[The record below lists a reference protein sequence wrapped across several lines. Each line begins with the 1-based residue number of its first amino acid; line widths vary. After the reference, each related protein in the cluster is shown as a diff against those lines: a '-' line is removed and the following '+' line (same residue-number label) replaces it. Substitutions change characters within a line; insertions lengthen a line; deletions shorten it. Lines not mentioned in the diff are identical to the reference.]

1 LSFEYGPNEEGYGK
15 SMIALLNGNIVEVNG
30 GEAVLDVNGVG
41 YSVRV
46 PATYMP
52 KQRNGVKLYIDTVV
66 REDSITLYGFE
77 SASEKEMFKR
87 FYSVSGVGPKT
98 ALAIVSFYSPDDLR
112 KIIASKDI
120 GLLSKVPGIGRKTAE
135 RVIMEL
141 KDKLGLSSSATSSD
155 GTVEYVGES
164 RSVYD
169 QLMHALMNFGYKRNE
184 AAEALKPRLDDIN
197 NGRPVEEILRT
208 TLRSMM

>member
-1 LSFEYGPNEEGYGK
+1 MSFEYGPNEEGYGK

>member
-1 LSFEYGPNEEGYGK
+1 
-15 SMIALLNGNIVEVNG
+15 MIALLNGNIVEVNG

-52 KQRNGVKLYIDTVV
+52 KQRTGVKLYIDTVV

-77 SASEKEMFKR
+77 SVSEKEMFRR

-112 KIIASKDI
+112 KIIASKDV
-120 GLLSKVPGIGRKTAE
+120 GLLSKVPGIGKKTAE

-141 KDKLGLSSSATSSD
+141 KDKLGITSSAAD

-184 AAEALKPRLDDIN
+184 AADALRPRLDDIN
-197 NGRPVEEILRT
+197 NGKPVEEILRA

>member
-1 LSFEYGPNEEGYGK
+1 
-15 SMIALLNGNIVEVNG
+15 MIALLNGNIVEVNG

-52 KQRNGVKLYIDTVV
+52 KQKSGVKLYIDTVV

-77 SASEKEMFKR
+77 TVSERELFRR

-112 KIIASKDI
+112 KIIATKDVT
-120 GLLSKVPGIGRKTAE
+120 LLSKVPGIGKKTAE

-141 KDKLGLSSSATSSD
+141 KDKLGVGSYDDA
-155 GTVEYVGES
+155 TVEYAGEL

-169 QLMHALMNFGYKRNE
+169 ELMHALMNFGYKRNE
-184 AAEALKPRLDDIN
+184 AADALKPRLDDIN
-197 NGRPVEEILRT
+197 KGKPVEEILRA

>member
-1 LSFEYGPNEEGYGK
+1 
-15 SMIALLNGNIVEVNG
+15 MIALLNGNIVEVNG

-52 KQRNGVKLYIDTVV
+52 KQRTGVKLYIDTVV

-77 SASEKEMFKR
+77 SVSEKEMFRR

-98 ALAIVSFYSPDDLR
+98 ALAIVSFYSVDDLR
-112 KIIASKDI
+112 KIIASKDV
-120 GLLSKVPGIGRKTAE
+120 GLLSKVPGIGKKTAE

-141 KDKLGLSSSATSSD
+141 KDKLGISSSASSD
-155 GTVEYVGES
+155 GTVEYVGEL

-169 QLMHALMNFGYKRNE
+169 QLMHALINFGYKRNE
-184 AAEALKPRLDDIN
+184 AADALKPRLDDIN

>member
-1 LSFEYGPNEEGYGK
+1 
-15 SMIALLNGNIVEVNG
+15 MIALLNGNIVEVNG

-52 KQRNGVKLYIDTVV
+52 KQKSGVKLYIDTVV

-77 SASEKEMFKR
+77 TVSERELFRR

-112 KIIASKDI
+112 KIIATKDVT
-120 GLLSKVPGIGRKTAE
+120 LLSKVPGIGKKTAE

-141 KDKLGLSSSATSSD
+141 KDKLGVGSYDDA
-155 GTVEYVGES
+155 TVEYAGES

-169 QLMHALMNFGYKRNE
+169 ELMHALMNFGYKRNE
-184 AAEALKPRLDDIN
+184 AADALKPRLDDIN
-197 NGRPVEEILRT
+197 KGKPVEEILRA

>member
-1 LSFEYGPNEEGYGK
+1 
-15 SMIALLNGNIVEVNG
+15 MIALLNGNIVEVNG
-30 GEAVLDVNGVG
+30 GEAVLGVNGVG

-52 KQRNGVKLYIDTVV
+52 KQKTGVKLHIDTVV

-77 SASEKEMFKR
+77 TASEKEMFRK

-141 KDKLGLSSSATSSD
+141 KDKLGVTSSD
-155 GTVEYVGES
+155 GTTVEYVGES
-164 RSVYD
+164 RSTYD
-169 QLMHALMNFGYKRNE
+169 ELIHALMNFGYKRNE
-184 AAEALKPRLDDIN
+184 AADALKPRLDDIN
-197 NGRPVEEILRT
+197 NGKPVEEILRT

>member
-1 LSFEYGPNEEGYGK
+1 
-15 SMIALLNGNIVEVNG
+15 MIALLNGNIVEVNG